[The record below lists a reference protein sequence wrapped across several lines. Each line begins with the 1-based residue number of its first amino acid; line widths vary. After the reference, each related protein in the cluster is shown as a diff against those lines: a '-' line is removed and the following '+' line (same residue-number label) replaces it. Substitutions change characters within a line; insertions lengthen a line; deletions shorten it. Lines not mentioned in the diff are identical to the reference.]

1 MSVADQSTPPARRR
15 TSWIAFFPR
24 MEPSLWLLCCSF
36 FLVFLGAGAFQQF
49 ITPYL
54 LTAHR
59 LGGDT
64 SSAVL
69 ATVYL
74 AAFICLTFTTY
85 NLAWLGEFTALVLGT
100 IAYTLFAVA
109 ALISGS
115 LVILLLA
122 AALWGWGSSVLWT
135 AGTAFVL
142 DLADQRTY
150 GRSTGMLYTGVF
162 IGQALGVL
170 LLGALVGLIGPRGMV
185 ATVVAITMLGT
196 LAALFLPRTR
206 QRRAS
211 PTLLNPFTVLQNP
224 MTRTAALILLLSSSG
239 YGLLLG
245 TFSRVVSD
253 LYGLAAVGWITAGFY
268 VARIPASSSGG
279 WLIDRWGCRAI
290 LRIVFLITGA
300 TLLLAALLHHPAVLA
315 ICAAALGIQAAIVP
329 VGLTAWVGG
338 KADAANRPA
347 SFAAIQ
353 LWFNVGT
360 GLAILGGGRLLSLLG
375 GWQGSFIAFALIFA
389 ACATL
394 AARLA

>member
-1 MSVADQSTPPARRR
+1 
-15 TSWIAFFPR
+15 
-24 MEPSLWLLCCSF
+24 LLCCSF

-54 LTAHR
+54 LSAHQ
-59 LGGDT
+59 LGGDAGN
-64 SSAVL
+64 AVL

-74 AAFICLTFTTY
+74 AAFICLTFAGY
-85 NLAWLGEFTALVLGT
+85 SLARLGEYTALVLGT
-100 IAYTLFAVA
+100 LAYALFAVA
-109 ALISGS
+109 ALASGS
-115 LVILLLA
+115 LTILLLA

-135 AGTAFVL
+135 SGTAFVL
-142 DLADQRTY
+142 DLADQKNY
-150 GRSTGMLYTGVF
+150 GRYTGVLYTGVF

-170 LLGALVGLIGPRGMV
+170 LLGALVGLIGPHGMV
-185 ATVVAITMLGT
+185 ATVAAITMLGT

-206 QRRAS
+206 QRRA
-211 PTLLNPFTVLQNP
+211 PPALLNPFSVLQNP
-224 MTRTAALILLLSSSG
+224 VTRTASLILLLSSSG

-253 LYGLAAVGWITAGFY
+253 LYGLAAVGWVTAGFY
-268 VARIPASSSGG
+268 VARIPAGSGGG
-279 WLIDRWGCRAI
+279 WLIDRWGCRAT

-300 TLLLAALLHHPAVLA
+300 ALLLADLVHHPAVLA
-315 ICAAALGIQAAIVP
+315 MCAVALGIQAAIVP
-329 VGLTAWVGG
+329 VGLTAWVGS
-338 KADAANRPA
+338 KASAADRP
-347 SFAAIQ
+347 STFAAIQ

-394 AARLA
+394 ASWLA